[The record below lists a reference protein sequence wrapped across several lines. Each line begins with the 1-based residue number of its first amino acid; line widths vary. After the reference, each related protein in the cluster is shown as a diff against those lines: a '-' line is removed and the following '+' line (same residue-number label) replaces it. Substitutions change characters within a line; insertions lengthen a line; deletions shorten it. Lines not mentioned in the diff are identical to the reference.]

1 MLILTAIARG
11 ENSKM
16 KTAIKSFV
24 FGLIVGGLLAGWTAF
39 NYGRN
44 APLFSNPFAQGKLK
58 EAVKETTKEVVEET
72 RGKIHDITK
81 PAK

>member
-1 MLILTAIARG
+1 
-11 ENSKM
+11 M

-44 APLFSNPFAQGKLK
+44 APLFSNPFEQGKLK
-58 EAVKETTKEVVEET
+58 QAVKETAKDVVEET
-72 RGKIHDITK
+72 RGKIHDATK